1 MKSERVFDDKNII
14 LPMYELPESPLFPI
28 RAFKL
33 ICQLLPA
40 PPDATAFCRLF
51 KCSIIPI
58 HASLLDRCF
67 KHLLNAAKIA
77 NTECFTMHSFRRGG
91 ASFYF
96 QSGVT
101 GEIVQLFGNWAS
113 DCYLRYLRF
122 TRESL
127 LDAAFTVSRS
137 VPRF

>member
-1 MKSERVFDDKNII
+1 
-14 LPMYELPESPLFPI
+14 MYELPDSPLCPV

-33 ICQLLPA
+33 TCQLVPG
-40 PPDATAFCRLF
+40 PAFCRLF
-51 KCSIIPI
+51 KGSIIPI
-58 HASLLDRCF
+58 HASFLDRYF
-67 KHLLNAAKIA
+67 KRLLNAAKISD
-77 NTECFTMHSFRRGG
+77 TERYTMHSFRRVG

-96 QSGVT
+96 KSGVP

-127 LDAAFTVSRS
+127 LDVGFIVSHS